1 MTGSVFGGFFAG
13 LSAVYGRMRPKVSG
27 RSPRLEAS
35 VDVQLTSGQTSAAC
49 LEARVLKSRHFLA
62 RRAGPW
68 FPDRGREAS
77 GPPHGGEGSGKTPMG
92 LDREGRKSPGGR
104 RGGLGRRGWRRSG
117 AAKGLK
123 RLKTAMGGY
132 SAKATRMTPRRRF
145 LAVSAPPGRGVGA
158 SGRAGERSRAQSAPP
173 LRRARISPS
182 RAPRAGASDFTRP
195 FTMPRRR
202 PIQACPRFCFCCL
215 ELS

>member
-1 MTGSVFGGFFAG
+1 
-13 LSAVYGRMRPKVSG
+13 
-27 RSPRLEAS
+27 
-35 VDVQLTSGQTSAAC
+35 
-49 LEARVLKSRHFLA
+49 
-62 RRAGPW
+62 
-68 FPDRGREAS
+68 
-77 GPPHGGEGSGKTPMG
+77 MG

-158 SGRAGERSRAQSAPP
+158 SGGRRTLARAIRPAPAPGPDLTKQGAPGGCERFHKTFHHAPASAN
-173 LRRARISPS
+173 PS
-182 RAPRAGASDFTRP
+182 LPEILLLLLGIVVTH
-195 FTMPRRR
+195 
-202 PIQACPRFCFCCL
+202 
-215 ELS
+215 